1 MDKLYRYTGSEL
13 NVDKKFT
20 NCKLVAH
27 AGLFTDGVVQ
37 NTIPA
42 YIKAV
47 ENGFDWLEID
57 VRNTSDNVY
66 VMSHNDTVTLYDG
79 GESKSVTISSS
90 LFDDIC
96 GLSWDSSGDYML
108 CTLESVFRELRLYE
122 VGFILDRKA
131 GTNTDLVEIAARCG
145 VLDKI
150 ILSYGSF
157 IAAYN
162 DRELLN
168 KYPYVKLRIYPNDYQ
183 NAPQYLENVKN
194 PTFADTNVVGLNNY
208 TFTTPL
214 AYNIPFIFSGCE
226 LSSKEKWAV
235 LASGC
240 MFGSNITYDNMMDI
254 LNIDYDIPAKITI
267 SNSSESISVSQKITI
282 SAESNVNTLG
292 GCVYGFTVNP
302 LVAACKQMT
311 FGQSASFEVEGK
323 TRGTTILRVFT
334 GSGAKKDIS
343 IIVS

>member
-1 MDKLYRYTGSEL
+1 MDKLYRYTGNEL
-13 NVDKKFT
+13 NIDKKFT
-20 NCKLVAH
+20 NCKLIAH

-57 VRNTSDNVY
+57 VRNTADNVY
-66 VMSHNDTVTLYDG
+66 VMSHNDTVTLYNNG
-79 GESKSVTISSS
+79 NSRSVTISQS
-90 LFDDIC
+90 LFNDIC
-96 GLSWDSSGDYML
+96 GLSWDSDGKYKL
-108 CTLESVFRELRLYE
+108 CTLESVFRELRLYK
-122 VGFILDRKA
+122 VGFVLDRKA
-131 GTNTDLVEIAARCG
+131 GTNTDLIEIAARCG

-150 ILSYGSF
+150 MLSYGSF

-162 DRELLN
+162 DRTLLN
-168 KYPYVKLRIYPNDYQ
+168 EYPYVKLRIYPNDYQ

-194 PTFADTNVVGLNNY
+194 QTFADTNVVGLNNY

-240 MFGSNITYDNMMDI
+240 MFGSNISYDDMMDA
-254 LNIDYDIPAKITI
+254 LDIDYDIAAKITT
-267 SNSSESISVSQKITI
+267 SSSGESISISQKITI
-282 SAESNVNTLG
+282 LAESDVNTLG
-292 GCVYGFTVNP
+292 GCVYGFTTNP
-302 LVAACKQMT
+302 LVAACKQMV
-311 FGQSASFEVEGK
+311 FGRSASFEIEGK
-323 TRGTTILRVFT
+323 TAGATILRVFT
-334 GSGAKKDIS
+334 GSGAKKDVTIT
-343 IIVS
+343 VL